1 MAVEPILMRDF
12 TAEINTGTLAAPNF
26 VEILGLQDGPA
37 HKPSSKGKDVA
48 TYQSGGREDER
59 IVSRGDKF
67 TLKGERLED
76 PGNGDR
82 DPGQEA
88 VEAAAALMGYASAKQ
103 YRLTSPGGVTLT
115 FEATAE
121 VTQFGGGKE
130 DFSEWSVDLTVC
142 GSIT

>member
-1 MAVEPILMRDF
+1 MATEPVLMRDF
-12 TAEINTGTLAAPNF
+12 IAEINTGTEAVPVW

-37 HKPSSKGKDVA
+37 HSPSSKGADVTTYKDN
-48 TYQSGGREDER
+48 GRSDER

-76 PGNGDR
+76 PATGTR

-88 VEAAAALMGYASAKQ
+88 VEVAAALMGYDSGKQ

-115 FEATAE
+115 FVATAE
-121 VTQFGGGKE
+121 VTMFGGGKE
-130 DFSEWSVDLTVC
+130 DFAEWSVDLTVC
-142 GSIT
+142 GAIT

>member
-1 MAVEPILMRDF
+1 MRDF
-12 TAEINTGTLAAPNF
+12 TAEINTGTTAVPVW

-37 HKPSSKGKDVA
+37 HKPSSKTKDVA
-48 TYQSGGREDER
+48 TYASAGREDER
-59 IVSRGDKF
+59 VVTRGDKF
-67 TLKGERLED
+67 ALKGERLESST
-76 PGNGDR
+76 GTR

-88 VEAAAALMGYASAKQ
+88 VEAAGDLMGYASAKQ

-130 DFSEWSVDLTVC
+130 EFAEWSVDLTVC
-142 GSIT
+142 GTIS